1 MTYSFLYDILQN
13 INSNPNVKRGM
24 FVLLSLGVVFTV
36 IAVLG
41 FVWAIKL
48 SKVVEK
54 ADKADHENKN

>member
-1 MTYSFLYDILQN
+1 MVSYF
-13 INSNPNVKRGM
+13 KRGI

-36 IAVLG
+36 VAVLG

>member
-1 MTYSFLYDILQN
+1 MTYSFLCDILQN
-13 INSNPNVKRGM
+13 INSNPNVKRGI

-36 IAVLG
+36 VAVLG

-54 ADKADHENKN
+54 ADKSDHENKN

>member
-13 INSNPNVKRGM
+13 INSNPNVKRGI

-54 ADKADHENKN
+54 AGKADHENKN